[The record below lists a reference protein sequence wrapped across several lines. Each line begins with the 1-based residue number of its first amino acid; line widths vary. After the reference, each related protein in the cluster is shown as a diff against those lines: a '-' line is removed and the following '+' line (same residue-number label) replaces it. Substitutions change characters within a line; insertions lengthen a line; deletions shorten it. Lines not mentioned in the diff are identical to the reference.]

1 MKTNNT
7 HRKYFQSKINKDL
20 VERFETE
27 ESIIGFDHA
36 NFKDRIR
43 GELAYIGLN
52 YDELASKCYI
62 NPQRMQ
68 YLMLKNVE
76 FLPNEIASIKKILGM

>member
-1 MKTNNT
+1 MGMTKPQ
-7 HRKYFQSKINKDL
+7 HKYFQSKINRDF
-20 VERFETE
+20 VEQFEIE
-27 ESIIGFDHA
+27 ESIIGFNHA
-36 NFKDRIR
+36 EFKERIKD
-43 GELAYIGLN
+43 ELAYIGLN
-52 YDELASKCYI
+52 YEELASKCYI

>member
-1 MKTNNT
+1 MGTTKPQ
-7 HRKYFQSKINKDL
+7 HKYFQSKVNREF
-20 VERFETE
+20 VERFIIE
-27 ESIIGFDHA
+27 ESIIGFNHA
-36 NFKDRIR
+36 EFKERIK

-52 YDELASKCYI
+52 YEELASKCYI

-76 FLPNEIASIKKILGM
+76 FLPNEIASIKKVLGI

>member
-1 MKTNNT
+1 MGTTKPQ
-7 HRKYFQSKINKDL
+7 HKYFQSKVNREF
-20 VERFETE
+20 VERFIIE
-27 ESIIGFDHA
+27 ESIIGFNHA
-36 NFKDRIR
+36 EFKERIK

-52 YDELASKCYI
+52 YEELASKCYI

>member
-1 MKTNNT
+1 MGMTK
-7 HRKYFQSKINKDL
+7 HQHKYFQSKINREF
-20 VERFETE
+20 VERFIIE

-36 NFKDRIR
+36 SFKERIK

-52 YDELASKCYI
+52 YEELASKCYI
-62 NPQRMQ
+62 NPKRMQ

>member
-1 MKTNNT
+1 MTTNNT
-7 HRKYFQSKINKDL
+7 QHKYFQSKINKNF
-20 VERFETE
+20 VEQFIIE

-36 NFKDRIR
+36 NFKERIR
-43 GELAYIGLN
+43 DELAYIGLN

-68 YLMLKNVE
+68 YVMLKNVE

>member
-1 MKTNNT
+1 MGMTK
-7 HRKYFQSKINKDL
+7 HQHKYFQSKINREF
-20 VERFETE
+20 VERFIIE

-36 NFKDRIR
+36 SFKERIK

-62 NPQRMQ
+62 SSQRMQ
-68 YLMLKNVE
+68 YLMLKNVQ

>member
-1 MKTNNT
+1 MGMTKPQ
-7 HRKYFQSKINKDL
+7 HKYFQSKINREF
-20 VERFETE
+20 VERFIIE
-27 ESIIGFDHA
+27 ESIIGFNHA
-36 NFKDRIR
+36 IFKERIK

-52 YDELASKCYI
+52 YEELASKCYI

>member
-1 MKTNNT
+1 MKTNSSQ
-7 HRKYFQSKINKDL
+7 HKYFQSKINKNF
-20 VERFETE
+20 VEQFIIE

-36 NFKDRIR
+36 NFKERIKD
-43 GELAYIGLN
+43 ELDYIGLS
-52 YDELASKCYI
+52 YEELASKCYI

-76 FLPNEIASIKKILGM
+76 FLPNEIASIKKVLGM

>member
-1 MKTNNT
+1 MGTTKPQ
-7 HRKYFQSKINKDL
+7 HKYFQSKVNREF
-20 VERFETE
+20 VERFIIE

-36 NFKDRIR
+36 SFKERIK

-76 FLPNEIASIKKILGM
+76 FQPNEIASIKKILGM

>member
-1 MKTNNT
+1 MGMTKPQ
-7 HRKYFQSKINKDL
+7 HKYFQSKVNREF
-20 VERFETE
+20 VERFIIE
-27 ESIIGFDHA
+27 ESIIGFNHA
-36 NFKDRIR
+36 EFKERIK

-52 YDELASKCYI
+52 YEELASKCYI

>member
-1 MKTNNT
+1 MGTTKPQ
-7 HRKYFQSKINKDL
+7 HKYFQSKINREF
-20 VERFETE
+20 VERFIIE

-36 NFKDRIR
+36 SFKERIK

-52 YDELASKCYI
+52 YEELASKCYI

>member
-1 MKTNNT
+1 MGTTKPQ
-7 HRKYFQSKINKDL
+7 HKYFQSKVNREF
-20 VERFETE
+20 VERFIIE

-36 NFKDRIR
+36 SFKERIK

-52 YDELASKCYI
+52 YEELASKCYI

>member
-1 MKTNNT
+1 MGTTKPQ
-7 HRKYFQSKINKDL
+7 HKYFQSKVNREF
-20 VERFETE
+20 VERFIIE
-27 ESIIGFDHA
+27 ESIIGFNHSE
-36 NFKDRIR
+36 FKERIK

-52 YDELASKCYI
+52 YEELASKCYI